1 MSKHDFQFLELPRK
15 MPKELPVAV
24 RVHGWS
30 EIYGSFEPAG
40 ATAQAERC
48 LDCGN
53 PYCEW
58 KCPVHNYIPNWL
70 KLVQEN
76 RLFEAATLAH
86 ETNPLP
92 EVCGRVCPQDRL
104 CEGACTLNTG
114 FESVTIG
121 AIEKYIVDEAFKQ
134 GWRPDLSNVVA
145 TGKRVA
151 VIGAGPAGLS
161 CADRLARAGI
171 QADVFDRY
179 EEIGGLLTF
188 GIPPFKL
195 EKQVMLTRRQV
206 LEAMGVQFHLR
217 TEIGKDISF
226 EQLLADY
233 DAVFV
238 GTGAYT
244 AVDANLPGQNLPGR
258 LEALP
263 FLIANAR
270 QILDSDL
277 KPATPMD
284 FSEKRIVVLG
294 GGDTAMD
301 CVRTAIRL
309 NAASVSCVYRR
320 DEANMPGSRR
330 EVGNARDEGVKFMF
344 NHAPIAIV
352 GTDRVDAVRLKD
364 TISGV
369 EKTLIA
375 DIVITA
381 FGFRAS
387 PADWLSTHG
396 VALEESGRI
405 AVTKAAPFQTSNPK
419 IFAGGDNVRG
429 ADLVVTA
436 VHDGREA
443 GLAIARWLKAAKAMP
458 VALATA

>member
-1 MSKHDFQFLELPRK
+1 MSAHDFQFLELPRK

-30 EIYGSFEPAG
+30 EIYGSFEAAG
-40 ATAQAERC
+40 ASAQAERC

-134 GWRPDLSNVVA
+134 GWRPDLSNVIP

-151 VIGAGPAGLS
+151 VIGAGPAGLA

-171 QADVFDRY
+171 QAHVFDRY

-195 EKQVMLTRRQV
+195 EKQVMLTRRAV
-206 LEAMGVQFHLR
+206 LEAMGVRFHLR
-217 TEIGKDISF
+217 TEIGTDIAF

-244 AVDANLPGQNLPGR
+244 AVNANLPGQALPGR

-263 FLIANAR
+263 FLIMNAR

-277 KPATPMD
+277 KPATQMD
-284 FSEKRIVVLG
+284 FSEKRVVVLG

-320 DEANMPGSRR
+320 DEVNMPGSRR

-375 DIVITA
+375 DVVITA

-405 AVTKAAPFQTSNPK
+405 AVTKAAPYQTSNPK

-443 GLAIARWLKAAKAMP
+443 GLAIARWLRAKAVM
-458 VALATA
+458 LA